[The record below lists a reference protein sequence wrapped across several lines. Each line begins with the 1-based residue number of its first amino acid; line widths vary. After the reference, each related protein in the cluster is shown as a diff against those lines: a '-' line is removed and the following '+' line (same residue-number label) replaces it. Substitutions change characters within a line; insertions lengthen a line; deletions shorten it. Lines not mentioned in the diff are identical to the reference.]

1 MDEIPVAQRKVN
13 TTPQNKPFPF
23 SIFLALGSAIIT
35 MSLFWLFSQTQSSQ
49 SQQQDTPSVT
59 ASETVSDNI
68 PTTENNPPSPDTVE
82 IPENILGHL
91 GYEQAPMSELKSIT
105 ADGRI
110 KLRTKAAEKFLEMQ
124 SDARRD
130 GITLVAISGFRTI
143 DDQEYLFFNI
153 KEQRK
158 QETSKRAEVSA
169 PPGYSEHH
177 TGYAVDIG
185 DGNAPATNLNTNF
198 EQTAAFRWLEAN
210 AAKYSF
216 ELSFP
221 EDNLQGISYEPWHWR
236 FVGDTH
242 SLETFYK
249 ARELKTNLQPQM

>member
-1 MDEIPVAQRKVN
+1 
-13 TTPQNKPFPF
+13 
-23 SIFLALGSAIIT
+23 
-35 MSLFWLFSQTQSSQ
+35 
-49 SQQQDTPSVT
+49 
-59 ASETVSDNI
+59 
-68 PTTENNPPSPDTVE
+68 
-82 IPENILGHL
+82 
-91 GYEQAPMSELKSIT
+91 MSELKPVT

-124 SDARRD
+124 SDARRE